1 MDDSDSILIRR
12 ESRALV
18 GILEVWTIVDVEGH
32 DRMVGNN
39 GIIVGEGWV
48 YGNVPEVHGSKGDV
62 AVLRIGVKVVH
73 VPKEIHDVQ
82 VDKMIYLTNVQ
93 TIEEVETTFARNIKV
108 DIRMDIDSM

>member
-39 GIIVGEGWV
+39 GIIVGEG
-48 YGNVPEVHGSKGDV
+48 
-62 AVLRIGVKVVH
+62 
-73 VPKEIHDVQ
+73 
-82 VDKMIYLTNVQ
+82 
-93 TIEEVETTFARNIKV
+93 
-108 DIRMDIDSM
+108 

>member
-1 MDDSDSILIRR
+1 M
-12 ESRALV
+12 
-18 GILEVWTIVDVEGH
+18 
-32 DRMVGNN
+32 
-39 GIIVGEGWV
+39 
-48 YGNVPEVHGSKGDV
+48 
-62 AVLRIGVKVVH
+62 RIGVKVVH